1 MTAKWVWV
9 TGGNRGLG
17 LAISSRLLA
26 GGYSVLVAARKR
38 TEAVDQL
45 LETYR
50 DRFAFRTLDLA
61 QLAELHPWCT
71 AAVKEFGAP
80 YALINN
86 AAVAHDGVL
95 GTMHES
101 QITETIMVNVTA
113 TLILTKYVSR
123 SMLRQRNGRIV
134 NISSIIAST
143 GFNGLS
149 VYAASKAALNGFT
162 KSLSRELGKAGITV
176 NSVAP
181 GYMKTDMSAGID
193 DAQMEQITRRSA
205 LRRLA
210 TTDEAASVVE
220 YLLSEAAGAVTGTIL
235 TVDAGNTA

>member
-1 MTAKWVWV
+1 MSDKWVWV

-17 LAISSRLLA
+17 LAISRRALA
-26 GGYSVLVAARKR
+26 AGYSVLIAARKR
-38 TEAVDQL
+38 SEAVDELQT
-45 LETYR
+45 TYGGR
-50 DRFAFRTLDLA
+50 LSFRELDLA
-61 QLAELHPWCT
+61 KVSELHAWCT
-71 AAVKEFGAP
+71 AAIKDFGAP

-86 AAVAHDGVL
+86 AAIAHDGVL

-101 QITETIMVNVTA
+101 QIAETIMVNVTA
-113 TLILTKYVSR
+113 TIILTKYVSR
-123 SMLRQRNGRIV
+123 SMLRHRNGRIV

-162 KSLSRELGKAGITV
+162 RSLARELGKVGITV

-181 GYMKTDMSAGID
+181 GFMKTDMSAGID
-193 DAQMEQITRRSA
+193 DEQMSQIMRRSA

-210 TTDEAASVVE
+210 TTDEAASMVE
-220 YLLSEAAGAVTGTIL
+220 YLLSDAAGAVTGAIL